1 MKRLALIFCV
11 VLVSFWSVAS
21 LAASVNVG
29 MVDIQKIFKTSPQVQ
44 KINKDLDSQFS
55 DRKQSLQKM
64 AKDLKASIGKLQKNQ
79 TVMSSDN
86 ANKLKQSIVKQES
99 AFRTKQAQF
108 QQALFAAQNK
118 AMKSF
123 MDKVH
128 AAAKAV
134 AVQKKLDLVLSNN
147 GVLYN
152 RDNIDITSDILEVLQ

>member
-99 AFRTKQAQF
+99 
-108 QQALFAAQNK
+108 LFAAQNK